1 MALRRNRS
9 IARALPL
16 RVQGVL
22 ITGLLLLVLVLVVSE
37 RMHAPWVTDLRG
49 TLLDV
54 SSPVVRVFAPILSWR
69 GGTTVSD
76 IREVPRLW
84 AVNESLHEENARLS
98 GWFVEAT
105 RLESEN
111 RALRALL
118 RLPQADAPQAIAGR
132 VLGDTG
138 GIFARSVLVSTGQN
152 AGVEVGF
159 VAANSSGL
167 VGRVVE
173 VGNHSARVLLLTDIN
188 SRLPVYVGG
197 TRHEAIMAGDNSQA
211 PQLLY
216 PQEPEKI
223 RAGQVVFTSGHGG
236 AFAPMQKV
244 GVVENPEQGTW
255 RVRPFASAH
264 EDLFLLLVPPPLAGS
279 LESATAPTS
288 VVTPAVE

>member
-9 IARALPL
+9 LARALPL
-16 RVQGVL
+16 RVQGVV
-22 ITGLLLLVLVLVVSE
+22 ITGLVLLIVILAVSE
-37 RMHAPWVTDLRG
+37 RMRMPWVTDLRG

-54 SSPVVRVFAPILSWR
+54 SSPAVRVFSPILSWR
-69 GGTTVSD
+69 AGATVSD

-84 AVNESLHEENARLS
+84 AVNESLREENARLS

-118 RLPQADAPQAIAGR
+118 RLPQADAPKAVAGR

-138 GIFARSVLVSTGQN
+138 GIFARSVLVSSGQN

-173 VGNHSARVLLLTDIN
+173 VGQHSARVLLLSDIN
-188 SRLPVYVGG
+188 SRLPVYVSG
-197 TRHEAIMAGDNSQA
+197 TRHEAILAGDNSET

-216 PQEPEKI
+216 PQEPKKI
-223 RAGQVVFTSGHGG
+223 RGGQVVFTSGQGG

-244 GVVENPEQGTW
+244 GVVEDAGQNGW
-255 RVRPFASAH
+255 RVRLFAKPH
-264 EDLFLLLVPPPLAGS
+264 QDLFLLLVPPSLAGTLEPS
-279 LESATAPTS
+279 ESAAFAT
-288 VVTPAVE
+288 AVE